1 MRRIRITVFSSGTCA
16 KSKVGSEFLIH
27 FLLVLFGDRKAPSIE
42 AADCGPEGAGE
53 GEAAAAAALWFDGYG
68 LVLARNSRR
77 SSLAMSFKAPDD
89 GAEGAPVDDANCAMS
104 NSFAD
109 SPGRT

>member
-1 MRRIRITVFSSGTCA
+1 MHISSGTCA

-27 FLLVLFGDRKAPSIE
+27 FLLLLFWDRKAANIE

-53 GEAAAAAALWFDGYG
+53 GAAALWFDVRCG
-68 LVLARNSRR
+68 LDLARNSRR